1 MKTTNKYKINNKP
14 ILAPTSM
21 SINYTRQAKTADR
34 SESGIYDD
42 DRIADGVD
50 MDIAFRPRS
59 WDELA
64 YITSLLSTGQYIT
77 FTYRSPKTAQF
88 INQTMYVGDR
98 SINILNDVED
108 DSFSSFDVTA
118 HLVAKNSDIEG

>member
-1 MKTTNKYKINNKP
+1 MKTTSKYKINDKP

-21 SINYTRQAKTADR
+21 SISYTRQAKTADR

-50 MDIAFRPRS
+50 MDLTFRPRS
-59 WDELA
+59 WSELA
-64 YITSLLSTGQYIT
+64 YIMSLLSTGQYIK
-77 FTYRSPKTAQF
+77 FTYRSPKTAKF

-98 SINILNDVED
+98 SVNILNDTED
-108 DSFSSFDVTA
+108 DSFSSFELSA
-118 HLVAKNSDIEG
+118 HIVAKNSDVEE